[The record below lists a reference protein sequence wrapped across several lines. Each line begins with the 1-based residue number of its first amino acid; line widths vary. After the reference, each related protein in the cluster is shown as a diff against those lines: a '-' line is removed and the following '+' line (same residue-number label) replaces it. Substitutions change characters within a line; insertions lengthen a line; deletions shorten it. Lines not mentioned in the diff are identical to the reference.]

1 MSDMADT
8 TLLPSSQRLIINLA
22 APATPAPSGSQ
33 AQLIHVSDI
42 GAGFYLAYEQLR
54 NIAEYREHHLLLRG
68 AITRYLSRYVRLEQP
83 QSFAQDLI
91 VELTQ
96 AGYLANDTITRQT
109 AANID
114 KVATDTSYLY
124 AAALRFANEIE
135 VTTWLRQYTAMSIE
149 AALAPDSRTPAIMQ
163 FAYEHYLTSI
173 DQAATAPG
181 MSEPLYRTALT
192 CAIQRTIF
200 KSDITTTR
208 YYLIKAAF
216 DQPTTAQIE
225 PFVELCRRVDE
236 YYQHQITSRLSS
248 LVNRYG
254 APMRIL
260 HRLVQETPSA
270 GALLANRTSTLAKV
284 KLICTAAYQH
294 NQKQISTRIIRSIL
308 FILITKTLIGIAI
321 EIPYDIAIFGHILWP
336 PLIINI
342 LFPPLYMATLSLLI
356 TSPGDRNT
364 DLISTYIDRQ
374 LYESPIEPIRYS
386 PRKRRFSPGL
396 AASFNT
402 IYALGF
408 IGSITLM
415 VWGLY
420 QLGFNAVNGG
430 IFFFFF
436 SAVSFLAWRIRRTSA
451 ELQILDRNQ
460 GLLQGLIDFLSAP
473 FIAIGH
479 WISDRYSR
487 ANLVTLIL
495 DLAIELPFKTVIRLA
510 RQWLRFLRDKQ
521 DEL

>member
-1 MSDMADT
+1 MADT
-8 TLLPSSQRLIINLA
+8 TLLASTERLIINLN
-22 APATPAPSGSQ
+22 TPAPPPEPGTD

-68 AITRYLSRYVRLEQP
+68 AIARYLSRYVQLDHPEP
-83 QSFAQDLI
+83 YAQDLI

-96 AGYLANDTITRQT
+96 AGYLANDSITRGT
-109 AANID
+109 ANQID
-114 KVATDTSYLY
+114 QLALQISHILAQSTQY
-124 AAALRFANEIE
+124 ADSLT
-135 VTTWLRQYTAMSIE
+135 VTNWLRQYMAVNIE
-149 AALAPDSRTPAIMQ
+149 ATLAPDSRTPAVMQ
-163 FAYEHYLTSI
+163 FAYEHYLISI
-173 DQAATAPG
+173 DQTATTSDIADHI
-181 MSEPLYRTALT
+181 YRVALT

-208 YYLIKAAF
+208 YYLIRTALR
-216 DQPTTAQIE
+216 QPVPTQAQTL
-225 PFVELCRRVDE
+225 VQLCQLIDE
-236 YYQHQITSRLSS
+236 YYQHPLTNKLSN
-248 LVNRYG
+248 LINRYG

-260 HRLVQETPSA
+260 YRLVLETTA
-270 GALLANRTSTLAKV
+270 VVNLLSNRQSTLSKV
-284 KLICTAAYQH
+284 KMICAEAYAH

-321 EIPYDIAIFGHILWP
+321 EVPYDIAIYGHILWN

-342 LFPPLYMATLSLLI
+342 LFPPLYMATLSLTI
-356 TSPGDRNT
+356 TPPSDRNT
-364 DLISTYIDRQ
+364 EVISSYIDRQ
-374 LYESPIEPIRYS
+374 LYAGPIEALRYA
-386 PRKRRFSPGL
+386 PRKRRFTPGL
-396 AASFNT
+396 SASFNT
-402 IYALGF
+402 IYAIGF
-408 IGSITLM
+408 IGSLSLM
-415 VWGLY
+415 VWTLY
-420 QLGFNAVNGG
+420 QLGFNTINGG

-460 GLLQGLIDFLSAP
+460 GLVQGLIDFLSAP

-479 WISDRYSR
+479 WISDRYAR